1 MYINAKYFIFILV
14 FIYKG
19 GTINNICVNE
29 EKEGVKL

>member
-1 MYINAKYFIFILV
+1 MYINAKYLV